1 MASTILHLRRL
12 YALRN
17 MLNNSLCS
25 SLALAFFLTI
35 TAGLPTLR
43 PAVNATAP
51 FQLMAMTEIKGGQNG
66 HYVVKAFINNQAIT
80 VLVDTG
86 ASAVALSAHDAEQVG
101 LHPGLLTY
109 NVTVATANGI
119 VKAARVKL
127 DKVEIDGV
135 RVDDVDALVLPEG
148 ALTGTLLGMTFLSRL
163 SSFTSEGGKLTLKN

>member
-1 MASTILHLRRL
+1 MFKASI
-12 YALRN
+12 RN
-17 MLNNSLCS
+17 SFG
-25 SLALAFFLTI
+25 LAFFLTI

-43 PAVNATAP
+43 PALSAP
-51 FQLMAMTEIKGGQNG
+51 TSYQLMSMTEIKGGQNG
-66 HYVVKAFINNQAIT
+66 HYMVKAFINNQPIT

-109 NVTVATANGI
+109 NVMVATANGT

-135 RVDDVDALVLPEG
+135 RVDDVDALVMPEG